1 MAQTPLAANAAGHLE
16 PIDAR
21 PVPVVAAASASGKS
35 DAGCAEAGLALGHEP
50 GVKVVVSRHV
60 TRYSGR
66 VILSFRH
73 KGLEKLYR
81 DGTKKGVQADHV
93 PKLLRVL
100 SALDVAQGPDD
111 LAIPSFR
118 THRLKGDLAGHYSIW
133 VNGNWRITFRF
144 IESDAELV
152 DYQDYH

>member
-1 MAQTPLAANAAGHLE
+1 
-16 PIDAR
+16 
-21 PVPVVAAASASGKS
+21 
-35 DAGCAEAGLALGHEP
+35 
-50 GVKVVVSRHV
+50 
-60 TRYSGR
+60 
-66 VILSFRH
+66 
-73 KGLEKLYR
+73 
-81 DGTKKGVQADHV
+81 
-93 PKLLRVL
+93 
-100 SALDVAQGPDD
+100 VAQGSDD